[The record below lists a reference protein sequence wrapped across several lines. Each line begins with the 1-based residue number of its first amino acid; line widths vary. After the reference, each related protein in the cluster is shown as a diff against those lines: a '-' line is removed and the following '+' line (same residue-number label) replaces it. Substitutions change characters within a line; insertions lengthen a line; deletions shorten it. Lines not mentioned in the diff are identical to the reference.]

1 LQGSPGSPLDSRLAA
16 RYQANIRKFYLFQ
29 FLLNFQLWW
38 PIWVIYL
45 TEERGLT
52 LGQVTLIDV
61 PFWLSIIA
69 LQIPAAAIAD
79 RWGRK
84 PTLIAAACA
93 LTVAVTL
100 FGLASSFPVILVSYL
115 IWGIGFALLFGT
127 ESAFLYDTLKAL
139 GREDDYARVYGRAW
153 GLLTAAALVGTLLG
167 APVAAATNL
176 SLPIVLSG
184 GLAFLAVLVA
194 ATFTEPAPEARTA
207 HRLTYG
213 RVIADSIDI
222 LRRRPAVRYSILFY
236 GLITVGSIAPIF
248 FLQPF
253 LREHDIGL
261 GQVGLWQTPTRLAG
275 IVGAVAAYRIV
286 AAMGERWT
294 FYLMPVVL
302 FASYAVLALW
312 DSLYA
317 QIAFPFMA
325 LVVFLSQPTITDYLN
340 RRVPTEQRATV
351 VSLTNL
357 IRALVLVATAPLL
370 GLLADRVSL
379 TATYWA
385 SGALIALLG
394 LPLLALWSR
403 HLLREQQPAA
413 APEAAPAA
421 GPGD

>member
-1 LQGSPGSPLDSRLAA
+1 MDN

-29 FLLNFQLWW
+29 FLLNLQLWW

-45 TEERGLT
+45 MEERGFT
-52 LGQVTLIDV
+52 LGQVTLLDI

-317 QIAFPFMA
+317 QIA
-325 LVVFLSQPTITDYLN
+325 Q
-340 RRVPTEQRATV
+340 
-351 VSLTNL
+351 
-357 IRALVLVATAPLL
+357 
-370 GLLADRVSL
+370 
-379 TATYWA
+379 
-385 SGALIALLG
+385 
-394 LPLLALWSR
+394 
-403 HLLREQQPAA
+403 
-413 APEAAPAA
+413 
-421 GPGD
+421 

>member
-1 LQGSPGSPLDSRLAA
+1 MDN

-29 FLLNFQLWW
+29 FLLNLQLWW

-45 TEERGLT
+45 MEERGFT
-52 LGQVTLIDV
+52 LGQVTLLDV

-139 GREDDYARVYGRAW
+139 GREDDYPRVYGRAW

-357 IRALVLVATAPLL
+357 IRALVLVATAPFL

-403 HLLREQQPAA
+403 HLLREQQPAP
-413 APEAAPAA
+413 APEASPAA
-421 GPGD
+421 GPR

>member
-1 LQGSPGSPLDSRLAA
+1 MDN

-29 FLLNFQLWW
+29 FLLNLQLWW

-45 TEERGLT
+45 MEERGFT
-52 LGQVTLIDV
+52 LGQVTLLDI

-357 IRALVLVATAPLL
+357 IRALVLVATAPFL

-403 HLLREQQPAA
+403 HLLREQQPPP
-413 APEAAPAA
+413 APEAATAA
-421 GPGD
+421 GPR